1 MTVQHVMIIGGTS
14 GIGLGL
20 ARHYA
25 ALGARV
31 AICSRHPAK
40 VAGSALLRD
49 GRVTV
54 HACDIA
60 DRDRVAAV
68 VAAFAVEG
76 LDLLIVSAG
85 QYTDAAAIARDARST
100 LPVLRV
106 NVGGIDHAFSAGA
119 EAMMAGA
126 GDVGGATAAAPIAS
140 ATTPAIVP
148 AAVPATATAP
158 ATTTAPAT
166 APSTGTASAP
176 TPAPTRGS
184 RRGHLV
190 AVASIAGLQRDH
202 AGGSV
207 YSASKRA
214 AIAICDAY
222 RKALSPFAIDVTVIV
237 PGYVDTARL
246 RELNDGDAGGKPFLM
261 AEDEAVRRIAAAI
274 GRRDER
280 YIFPWQMHALVR
292 LFNLLPP
299 ALMRLRKR

>member
-1 MTVQHVMIIGGTS
+1 MTARHVMIIGGTS

-31 AICSRHPAK
+31 AICGRHPDK
-40 VAGSALLRD
+40 VAGLPLLRD
-49 GRVTV
+49 GRVSV

-60 DRDRVAAV
+60 DRDRVATV
-68 VAAFAVEG
+68 VAEFATQG
-76 LDLLIVSAG
+76 LDLLIVTAG
-85 QYTDAAAIARDARST
+85 QYTDAAAIAQDAGST

-106 NVGGIDHAFSAGA
+106 NVGGLDHAFSAGA
-119 EAMMAGA
+119 EAMMARVRDSSG
-126 GDVGGATAAAPIAS
+126 
-140 ATTPAIVP
+140 
-148 AAVPATATAP
+148 ATATAT
-158 ATTTAPAT
+158 ATAIAPAVSASGSGSEAVAGAAAT
-166 APSTGTASAP
+166 AGTAASAS
-176 TPAPTRGS
+176 AS

-202 AGGSV
+202 DGGSV

-222 RKALSPFAIDVTVIV
+222 RKALAPFAIDVTVIV

-246 RELNDGDAGGKPFLM
+246 RELNGGDASGKPFLM
-261 AEDEAVRRIAAAI
+261 AEDEAVRRIAGAI
-274 GRRDER
+274 ARRDER
-280 YIFPWQMHALVR
+280 HVFPWQMHLLVR

>member
-31 AICSRHPAK
+31 AICGRHPDK

-60 DRDRVAAV
+60 DRDRVTAV

-106 NVGGIDHAFSAGA
+106 NVGGLDHAFSAGA

-126 GDVGGATAAAPIAS
+126 GDAGGAAAAAR
-140 ATTPAIVP
+140 
-148 AAVPATATAP
+148 
-158 ATTTAPAT
+158 
-166 APSTGTASAP
+166 TASALA
-176 TPAPTRGS
+176 PAPAPAPGS

-246 RELNDGDAGGKPFLM
+246 RELNDGDAGSKPFLM
-261 AEDEAVRRIAAAI
+261 AEDEAVRRIVAAI